1 MKLFKSIAIVI
12 AMLMA
17 ISTVSFNQVVEVDA
31 AAMKLNYSKKDLQVK
46 KSFTLKVKN
55 AKKKKI
61 KWSSSKKKIAKVSK
75 KGKVTGL
82 KEGKAI
88 ITAKIGKKKLK
99 CTVTVLTK
107 AHYKAVK
114 AAKNWVKNNKG
125 LSRDQLM
132 NLLVGAD
139 KLSKANAKYA
149 INHSGINWNKNAAEF
164 AEEYIKDNTDE
175 VDDSRRDVL
184 KEYLTINGFTS
195 SEADYA
201 VKHAK
206 IDWKKEAV
214 KLAKFFLKYNAPD
227 DVRRK
232 DVEEELANAH
242 YTKDE
247 IQYAINNCGINWNKK
262 DVEYAE
268 KYIKDNTDEDAVS
281 SRDLLKEELTLRGFT
296 SSEADYAVK
305 NAKIDWKKEA
315 VKYAKYFLKYEA
327 SDDVSR
333 KDVEEELA
341 KAHFTKDEIQYATNN
356 CGVDWKSLAY
366 KSAKYFLETSYYVS
380 RENVEEE
387 LANAHFTK
395 DEIQYAIDN
404 CGDEWI
410 SLAYKSAKDYLI
422 ENPSYTEKELIDMIK
437 EEDRGLTDADISAGV
452 KQALSELES

>member
-201 VKHAK
+201 VK
-206 IDWKKEAV
+206 
-214 KLAKFFLKYNAPD
+214 
-227 DVRRK
+227 
-232 DVEEELANAH
+232 
-242 YTKDE
+242 
-247 IQYAINNCGINWNKK
+247 
-262 DVEYAE
+262 
-268 KYIKDNTDEDAVS
+268 
-281 SRDLLKEELTLRGFT
+281 
-296 SSEADYAVK
+296 

-422 ENPSYTEKELIDMIK
+422 ENPSYTEKELIDMNK